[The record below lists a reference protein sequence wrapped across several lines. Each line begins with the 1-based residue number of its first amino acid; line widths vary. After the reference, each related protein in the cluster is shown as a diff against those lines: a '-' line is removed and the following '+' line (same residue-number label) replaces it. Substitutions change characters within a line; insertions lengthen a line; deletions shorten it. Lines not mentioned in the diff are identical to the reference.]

1 MLKKVIRTLAVAG
14 FAGVVILTGIF
25 LVAGWNENCELAT
38 AVQPWAGICAILVL
52 PELFYDSKLFFG

>member
-1 MLKKVIRTLAVAG
+1 MLKKVIRILAVAG

-25 LVAGWNENCELAT
+25 LVAGWNENYELAT
-38 AVQPWAGICAILVL
+38 AVQPWAGICGILVL